1 MLEGGGGGHLVE
13 LTHDDIELTGFTLS
27 GADTLVWVAGAS
39 RVRVH
44 GNHLRD
50 GKPVATSAP
59 AARGSVRLTEA
70 PGDTAQHTYRV
81 IAAR

>member
-1 MLEGGGGGHLVE
+1 
-13 LTHDDIELTGFTLS
+13 
-27 GADTLVWVAGAS
+27 
-39 RVRVH
+39 VRVH